1 MTTEKKRLYAMVG
14 WGALFTIPLWS
25 TLIWAFRGGTYLLSY
40 WVVAFTC
47 EIMAAIMLFYRDS
60 YLFNYFVIGLLA
72 YFPSMVLGLVLI
84 TGSLLILAFG
94 GIVSPTLIMT
104 FTLLFF
110 ATYCFFPLKYYY
122 DDYHKTEK
130 DRLKSFDFE
139 EGTYDITNQSLMRGD
154 AFADYY
160 TKSVLSKAYSGVIK
174 LHLLFPISG
183 GAIAIIAGN
192 ISKNLQLGIGLV
204 AAFLATI
211 TFIQFGIPGF
221 FNAWQVRQIE
231 RRHGKKIRIL
241 WGDEE
246 EY

>member
-1 MTTEKKRLYAMVG
+1 MTTEKKRLYAMVS

-25 TLIWAFRGGTYLLSY
+25 LLIWAFGGGRYLIPY
-40 WVVAFTC
+40 WTMAFTC
-47 EIMAAIMLFYRDS
+47 EIIATTMIFNRNDS
-60 YLFNYFVIGLLA
+60 LFNYFAIGLLA
-72 YFPSMVLGLVLI
+72 YFPSMVLGLSLI
-84 TGSLLILAFG
+84 TGTLLILAFG
-94 GIVSPTLIMT
+94 NIISPGLIMAFTLI
-104 FTLLFF
+104 FF
-110 ATYCFFPLKYYY
+110 AVYCLFPLKYYHE
-122 DDYHKTEK
+122 DYQKTEK

-139 EGTYDITNQSLMRGD
+139 EGTYDVTNQSLMRGD

-160 TKSVLSKAYSGVIK
+160 TKSLLSKAYSGVIRM
-174 LHLLFPISG
+174 HLLFPIGG

-221 FNAWQVRQIE
+221 FNAWQVRQLE
-231 RRHGKKIRIL
+231 KRYGKRIRIL

-246 EY
+246 E

>member
-14 WGALFTIPLWS
+14 WGILFTIPLWS
-25 TLIWAFRGGTYLLSY
+25 SLVWAFGGGPYLLPY
-40 WVVAFTC
+40 WIVGLTC
-47 EIMAAIMLFYRDS
+47 EIIAAIMLCYS
-60 YLFNYFVIGLLA
+60 NSSLFNYFVIGLLA
-72 YFPSMVLGLVLI
+72 YFPSMVLGLVFI

-94 GIVSPTLIMT
+94 GFASSNMIMVCT
-104 FTLLFF
+104 FLFF
-110 ATYCFFPLKYYY
+110 TAYSFFPLKYYH

-139 EGTYDITNQSLMRGD
+139 EGTYDITKQSLMRGD

-160 TKSVLSKAYSGVIK
+160 AKSLLSKAYSGVIR

-183 GAIAIIAGN
+183 GAIAIIAGK

-221 FNAWQVRQIE
+221 FNAWQVRRLE
-231 RRHGKKIRIL
+231 KRYGKRIRIL
-241 WGDEE
+241 WGDEKE
-246 EY
+246 